1 MSRIGK
7 LPVELPQGVSLKVNG
22 DVVLVEGPKGKLEQ
36 QIKPEVTVKVEDN
49 TVIVDRINDSKPAKS
64 YHGLYRNLINNMV
77 IGVSQG
83 YQKTLVI
90 NGVGYRAEMSGKNLV
105 LNLGFSS
112 PIEYVVE
119 DGITVTCDGNNKVV
133 IAGIRKDRVGQVA
146 AEIRSI
152 RPPEPYKGKGVRYED
167 EYIRRK
173 VGKSGVK

>member
-7 LPVELPQGVSLKVNG
+7 MPIELPQGVSLKVEN
-22 DVVLVEGPKGKLEQ
+22 DVVKVEGPKGKLEQ
-36 QIKPEVTVKVEDN
+36 QIQPEVSVDVDGSTVVVN
-49 TVIVDRINDSKPAKS
+49 RSNDTKAAKS

-77 IGVSQG
+77 VGVTQG
-83 YQKTLVI
+83 YQKSLLI
-90 NGVGYRAEMSGKNLV
+90 NGVGYRAEMKGKDLV
-105 LNLGFSS
+105 LNLGFSA
-112 PIEYVVE
+112 PIEYIVE

-133 IAGIRKDRVGQVA
+133 VSGIRKDRVGQVA

-167 EYIRRK
+167 EHVRRK